1 MRQIPKTVRHLG
13 IISPLARDNA
23 SDNSSQV
30 VLTAKNELLLA
41 NIIVYRHQCLK
52 PGPYYGQNYVGV
64 TLDDETR
71 RRKWDQMTNV
81 KYGGKK
87 VTEARNFADKKT
99 DWSYVVHENII
110 FTGTWEEIEK
120 FCDQLETKYIALFD
134 SYEHGLNG
142 NRGGK
147 GMCSDGFTPELRARI
162 GKTSKG
168 RKMPPESVAKRAAK
182 LRGRKNTP
190 ETIEKMKNAPRPPR
204 TPEQRVAQSA
214 RMKGKNPVAA
224 TEAAKKWQAENPGG
238 WWSKHPIL
246 PESIEKRKITVR
258 EKAQRIKVTD
268 SNNVETCYSCQ
279 TDAAKATGV
288 ADGSIKYALDNTK
301 GLHAKSGYRFER
313 ISDDEY
319 QEWKK
324 QNPD

>member
-1 MRQIPKTVRHLG
+1 MTNKKETQ
-13 IISPLARDNA
+13 RDMNT
-23 SDNSSQV
+23 SENKNSLIKGVVYYHRCTNDNPD
-30 VLTAKNELLLA
+30 LNGK
-41 NIIVYRHQCLK
+41 Y
-52 PGPYYGQNYVGV
+52 YVGV
-64 TLDDETR
+64 TPDEKTR
-71 RRKWDQMTNV
+71 LQKWNYWKNPQ
-81 KYGGKK
+81 YAGKK
-87 VTEARNFADKKT
+87 LQNARNLT
-99 DWSYVVHENII
+99 VPEDWEYSVIEQKEFSNKDDYDLWAKEK
-110 FTGTWEEIEK
+110 ESEYIEK
-120 FCDQLETKYIALFD
+120 YD
-134 SYEHGLNG
+134 SFYHGFNG
-142 NRGGK
+142 NKGGT

-204 TPEQRVAQSA
+204 TPEQRAAQSA

-319 QEWKK
+319 QEWER
-324 QNPD
+324 QNRA